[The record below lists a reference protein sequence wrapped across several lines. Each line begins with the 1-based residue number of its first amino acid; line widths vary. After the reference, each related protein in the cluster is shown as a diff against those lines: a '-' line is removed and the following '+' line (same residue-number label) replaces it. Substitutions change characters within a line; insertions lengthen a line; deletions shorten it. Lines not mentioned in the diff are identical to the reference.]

1 MRYNVSTKGALRDL
15 EQGDLPKVKNF
26 LKIF

>member
-1 MRYNVSTKGALRDL
+1 MRYNVSTKGASRDL

-26 LKIF
+26 LNFF